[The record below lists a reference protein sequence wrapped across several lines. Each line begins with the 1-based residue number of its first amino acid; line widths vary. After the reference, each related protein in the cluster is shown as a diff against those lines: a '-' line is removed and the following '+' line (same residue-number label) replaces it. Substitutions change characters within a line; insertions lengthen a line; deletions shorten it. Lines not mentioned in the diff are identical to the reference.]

1 MEKVTYQCTLLS
13 DIILSSN
20 SATEEAQEAL
30 DYIPGSKFLGIV
42 ANQFLKNPAPEAN
55 EEFTKLFLSDK
66 VRFGNAYP
74 LLNNQPSFPIPLC
87 WYDDKN
93 KKDPNIYQIHQV
105 SNTKKRELIQHGT
118 QLKQRRKGYF
128 NLAFEELNEMNQ
140 KFYLKSAYDSENR
153 RSEDGKMFG
162 YYALAAGSAWQ
173 FDIEYDSNISIANI
187 EKFLIGKKRI
197 GRSRSAEFGLI
208 EIEKSNLKPGLITQN
223 NDTGKETIVYA
234 YANLCFYN
242 AFGVTTGTP
251 TPDDLG
257 LPVGSEIL
265 WEKSQIR
272 TRLYQ
277 SWNRKR
283 FNRDADRLIV
293 VKGSVFV
300 CKVPENKFS
309 ASEIWLGRHFSEGFG
324 KALINPSFIPT
335 GELLSHKLKDIKSND
350 LKIIS
355 KYVTIVDTPVSNNF
369 SAWYA
374 SKSSHTGSDLDILE
388 HVLKAKEES
397 KNLFKN
403 ISPSQWGKIRSYAS
417 YAGNKTVLKMLLFDE
432 HSGCLHHGQAQSVWR
447 GEKMTF
453 LENLIDTKSS
463 MDDSSLIQFV
473 VRFAAEM
480 GKTAQK

>member
-1 MEKVTYQCTLLS
+1 MEKVTYKCTLLS

-42 ANQFLKNPAPEAN
+42 ANQFLKNSAPETN
-55 EEFTKLFLSDK
+55 EEFSKLFLSDK

-74 LLNNQPSFPIPLC
+74 LINNQASFPIPLC

-105 SNTKKRELIQHGT
+105 TNTKKRELIQKGT

-128 NLAFEELNEMNQ
+128 NMDFEELNEMNQ
-140 KFYLKSAYDSENR
+140 KFYLKSAYDSENG
-153 RSEDGKMFG
+153 RSEEGKMFG
-162 YYALAAGSAWQ
+162 YYALAAGSTWQ
-173 FDIEYDSNISIANI
+173 FDIEYDSNISIANL

-208 EIEKSNLKPGLITQN
+208 EIEKSNIMPAIIKQN
-223 NDTGKETIVYA
+223 NGSEKETIIYA
-234 YANLCFYN
+234 YSNLCFYN

-251 TPDDLG
+251 TSDDLG
-257 LPVGSEIL
+257 LPDGSEIL

-300 CKVPENKFS
+300 CKVPENKFP

-324 KALINPSFIPT
+324 KALVNPSFIPT
-335 GELLSHKLKDIKSND
+335 DELLSHKLKDVKSND
-350 LKIIS
+350 IKTIS
-355 KYVTIVDTPVSNNF
+355 KYVNIVDTTVSNNF

-374 SKSSHTGSDLDILE
+374 SKSISTGSDLDILD
-388 HVLKAKEES
+388 HVLKAIDES
-397 KNLFKN
+397 NNLFKN
-403 ISPSQWGKIRSYAS
+403 ISASQWGKIRSYAS
-417 YAGNKTVLKMLLFDE
+417 YAGNKTVLKMLLFDPQ
-432 HSGCLHHGQAQSVWR
+432 SGCLHHGQAQSIWR

-453 LENLIDTKSS
+453 LENLIDTKSQ

-480 GKTAQK
+480 GKIAQK